1 MEYQKTQQFSIFS
14 DRAYCSKFIT
24 QLLKASYKELIEV
37 GTTLIHE
44 LKPMKEY
51 IYKIA
56 LTEFSDENL
65 PEDSIII
72 NRSNQGIEEGFD
84 ILEKLFA
91 DIQSVEI
98 IENYLEVESLRRNL
112 FISSCRVIVGLQ
124 GAMDILEKIASRKKT
139 SISPLPELESSITN
153 VNKLYFLSAAL
164 PDKFDILTNKSFL
177 YLKQGLF
184 SFPSHDSTIAI
195 PIDEDDSLTIIA
207 YALSSDDY
215 LKEIED
221 YQDEEAD
228 VFEKIESELLSAK
241 DDHFTFNQSNF
252 DEDELR
258 DEANRASFN
267 KLYGDCISI
276 KVVSYFYKQ
285 FHGLRQFCVGSHLDY
300 ILSISKSQNEPLH
313 LGKSKAFFKYSL
325 DERFMIKIVG
335 ERQFRMFMDFAPN
348 YFRHNCKNKFHQMP
362 SCLVRILG
370 AYYVHVRNHTTGK
383 LRQE

>member
-1 MEYQKTQQFSIFS
+1 
-14 DRAYCSKFIT
+14 
-24 QLLKASYKELIEV
+24 
-37 GTTLIHE
+37 
-44 LKPMKEY
+44 MKEY

-370 AYYVHVRNHTTGK
+370 AYYVQVRNHTTGK